1 MPRVSLDTQEAP
13 VRQLLHSCSLRRRLP
28 RLQPLPRCCTQWLS
42 ALTQLKTHLLQLFLC
57 ADGCLAARPR
67 LVHII
72 CSQLTPVSQTLHSLV
87 HALPAA
93 QTSFLHQPCTS
104 QVKHLRS

>member
-13 VRQLLHSCSLRRRLP
+13 VRQLPHSCSLRR
-28 RLQPLPRCCTQWLS
+28 PLPRCCTQWLS

-72 CSQLTPVSQTLHSLV
+72 CSQLTPVSQTLHSPV
-87 HALPAA
+87 RALPAA